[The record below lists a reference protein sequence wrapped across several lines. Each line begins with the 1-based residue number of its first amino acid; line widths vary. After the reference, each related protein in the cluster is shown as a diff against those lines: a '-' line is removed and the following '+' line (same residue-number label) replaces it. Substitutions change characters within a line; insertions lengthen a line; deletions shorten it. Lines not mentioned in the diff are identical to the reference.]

1 VKTGHIICG
10 IALVALM
17 NCVSFVLG
25 QEQGGFAGNK
35 VTNLTKSDLVGV
47 PNKQVIANIY
57 EVPAGAMVPRHFHHG
72 DEFHLV
78 LAGEWAAEVEG
89 RPIKNLKTGVK
100 FGRKPKLTPHQ
111 QQEALVRRAR
121 GDALGLTSPD
131 PMQSHT
137 QLSHVSRNKVGQTA
151 IYLRQSGPFTTT
163 GRPHPVMAMQR
174 NLGRFAS

>member
-1 VKTGHIICG
+1 MKAGHIICG

-111 QQEALVRRAR
+111 QQEALVRRA
-121 GDALGLTSPD
+121 
-131 PMQSHT
+131 
-137 QLSHVSRNKVGQTA
+137 
-151 IYLRQSGPFTTT
+151 
-163 GRPHPVMAMQR
+163 
-174 NLGRFAS
+174 

>member
-1 VKTGHIICG
+1 MKTGHVVCG

-25 QEQGGFAGNK
+25 QEQGGFAGNE

-57 EVPAGAMVPRHFHHG
+57 EVPAGAMVPLHFHHG

-89 RPIKNLKTGVK
+89 RPIKNLKAGESQYVEG
-100 FGRKPKLTPHQ
+100 GRWRGGKVISSDAATWFDDSGQGQANTRSRQVAARPTAQLCEDSQWVSRSTPH
-111 QQEALVRRAR
+111 
-121 GDALGLTSPD
+121 
-131 PMQSHT
+131 
-137 QLSHVSRNKVGQTA
+137 
-151 IYLRQSGPFTTT
+151 
-163 GRPHPVMAMQR
+163 
-174 NLGRFAS
+174 